1 MSCGEEAATAVRE
14 LQLILQALGTS
25 QANMA
30 GKSLRRSSLLSP
42 FSLSASVLSS
52 HWSVSSTLAIVGLF
66 ISFLSLF
73 SLRVFS
79 APQNSHG
86 FFSEPLT
93 KNKRTNSSPTEAA
106 EPQSVRLEVEGPEAS
121 SCFLHQDAVRINK
134 IMCLNSFISLREKTA
149 YLSRVALSL

>member
-79 APQNSHG
+79 AP
-86 FFSEPLT
+86 
-93 KNKRTNSSPTEAA
+93 
-106 EPQSVRLEVEGPEAS
+106 
-121 SCFLHQDAVRINK
+121 
-134 IMCLNSFISLREKTA
+134 
-149 YLSRVALSL
+149 